1 MAETEATPA
10 LYRAEGAL
18 MQTLDT
24 ILWNLGLVRK
34 SKYTQA
40 LEDIALLDKELELSQ
55 ELEDH
60 VYLKTQDGTGLF
72 V

>member
-1 MAETEATPA
+1 
-10 LYRAEGAL
+10 